1 MSKRKVLNS
10 VLTIDQVINNL
21 NAWFVDEDCDVYEV
35 EDHLD
40 YLYGELN
47 EENENNSDLTEQFF
61 LEDEVIESIDDEEEQ
76 PLNTTKRYAPR
87 KQLTRN
93 HKVYDIDSSLDEPN
107 FEKIII

>member
-21 NAWFVDEDCDVYEV
+21 NAWFVDEDCDVDEV

-47 EENENNSDLTEQFF
+47 EENKNNSDLTEQLF

-76 PLNTTKRYAPR
+76 PLNTTK
-87 KQLTRN
+87 
-93 HKVYDIDSSLDEPN
+93 
-107 FEKIII
+107 